1 MQARPYLCPM
11 RIYPEKLNGQLKQ
24 ALLPIYLVSSDEPL
38 LAQEAS
44 DAIRATCRQADYS
57 ERQVFHVERGFDWN
71 IIREANA
78 SLSLFAEKRLLELRI
93 NSGKPGDQGS
103 IVLQEYLARPAEDTV
118 LLINVP
124 RLDSSS
130 LKTKWAKALMDSPL
144 CGFVQLPNINIEQLP
159 NWINQRLAQQGLS
172 ADPAAIDLIVA
183 RTEGNLLAAV
193 QEIEKLKLLTNATHL
208 DVETI
213 QTSIADSARYD
224 VFGLVDAALEGDAQR
239 SLRMLAGL
247 RSEGTDIPIILW
259 AVARD
264 IRQLGTLA
272 QQLSSGTS
280 LDRALSKVWP
290 AARKPL
296 FAKALK
302 RLSGT
307 QWQLL
312 LKDAQLLD
320 EQSKGQATGD
330 AWVGMASLIMRMS
343 GSRLAIFEHQ

>member
-1 MQARPYLCPM
+1 M

-38 LAQEAS
+38 LAQETS
-44 DAIRATCRQADYS
+44 DAIRSACRQADYS

-118 LLINVP
+118 LLINMP
-124 RLDSSS
+124 RLDSST
-130 LKTKWAKALMDSPL
+130 LKTKWAKALMDSQL
-144 CGFVQLPNINIEQLP
+144 CGFIQLPSINIDQLP
-159 NWINQRLAQQGLS
+159 NWINQRIAQQGLS
-172 ADPAAIDLIVA
+172 ADPEAIDLIVA

-193 QEIEKLKLLTNATHL
+193 QEIEKLKLISNATHL
-208 DVETI
+208 DLETI
-213 QTSIADSARYD
+213 QASIADSARYD
-224 VFGLVDAALEGDAQR
+224 VFGLVDAALEGDTER
-239 SLRMLAGL
+239 SLRMLSGL
-247 RSEGTDIPIILW
+247 RGEGVEIPIILW

-264 IRQLGTLA
+264 IRQLGNLA
-272 QQLSSGTS
+272 QQLSQGTS
-280 LDRALSKVWP
+280 MDRALSRIWP

-296 FAKALK
+296 FTKALK
-302 RLSGT
+302 RLSGA

-312 LKDAQLLD
+312 LKDAQLID
-320 EQSKGQATGD
+320 EQSKGQTIGD
-330 AWVGMASLIMRMS
+330 AWVGMASLILRMS
-343 GSRLAIFEHQ
+343 GSRLPIFQHQ

>member
-1 MQARPYLCPM
+1 MLAM
-11 RIYPEKLNGQLKQ
+11 RIYPEKLSGQLKQ
-24 ALLPIYLVSSDEPL
+24 GLLPIYLVSSDEPL

-44 DAIRATCRQADYS
+44 DAIRSACRQAEYS

-103 IVLQEYLARPAEDTV
+103 LVLQEYLARPAEDTV

-124 RLDSSS
+124 RLDSST
-130 LKTKWAKALMDSPL
+130 LKTKWAKALMDSKL
-144 CGFVQLPNINIEQLP
+144 CGFIQLPNITIEQLP
-159 NWINQRLAQQGLS
+159 NWINQRLAQQGFS
-172 ADPAAIDLIVA
+172 AEPQAIDLIVA

-208 DVETI
+208 DLDTI
-213 QTSIADSARYD
+213 QASIADSARYD
-224 VFGLVDAALEGDAQR
+224 VFGLVDAALEGDTER

-247 RSEGTDIPIILW
+247 RSEGVEIPIILW

-264 IRQLGTLA
+264 IRQLSGLA
-272 QQLSSGTS
+272 QQLNQGTS
-280 LDRALSKVWP
+280 LDRALAKIWP
-290 AARKPL
+290 ASRKPL
-296 FAKALK
+296 FSKALK
-302 RLSGT
+302 RLSGQ

-312 LKDAQLLD
+312 LKDAQLID
-320 EQSKGQATGD
+320 EQSKGQASGD
-330 AWVGMASLIMRMS
+330 AWVGMASVLLKMS
-343 GSRLAIFEHQ
+343 GSRLPIFQHQ

>member
-1 MQARPYLCPM
+1 M

-38 LAQEAS
+38 LAQETS
-44 DAIRATCRQADYS
+44 DTIRSACRQADYT

-78 SLSLFAEKRLLELRI
+78 SLSLFSEKRLLELRI

-124 RLDSSS
+124 RLDSST
-130 LKTKWAKALMDSPL
+130 LKSKWAKALMDSPL
-144 CGFVQLPNINIEQLP
+144 CGFIQLPSINIDQLP
-159 NWINQRLAQQGLS
+159 NWINQRLTQQGLS
-172 ADPAAIDLIVA
+172 ADPEAIDLIVA

-193 QEIEKLKLLTNATHL
+193 QEIEKLKLISNASHL
-208 DVETI
+208 DLATI
-213 QTSIADSARYD
+213 RSSIADSARYD
-224 VFGLVDAALEGDAQR
+224 VFGLVDAALEGDTER

-247 RSEGTDIPIILW
+247 RGEGVEIPIILW

-264 IRQLGTLA
+264 IRQLGNLA
-272 QQLSSGTS
+272 QQLSQGTS
-280 LDRALSKVWP
+280 MDRALSRVWP

-296 FAKALK
+296 FTKALK
-302 RLSGT
+302 RLSGA

-312 LKDAQLLD
+312 LKDAQLID
-320 EQSKGQATGD
+320 EQSKGQTIGD
-330 AWVGMASLIMRMS
+330 AWVGMASLILRMS
-343 GSRLAIFEHQ
+343 GSRLPIFQHQ

>member
-1 MQARPYLCPM
+1 M

-38 LAQEAS
+38 LAQETS
-44 DAIRATCRQADYS
+44 DTIRSACRQADYT

-78 SLSLFAEKRLLELRI
+78 SLSLFSEKRLLELRI

-124 RLDSSS
+124 RLDSST
-130 LKTKWAKALMDSPL
+130 LKSKWAKALMDSPL
-144 CGFVQLPNINIEQLP
+144 CGFIQLPSINIDQLP
-159 NWINQRLAQQGLS
+159 NWINQRLTQQGLS
-172 ADPAAIDLIVA
+172 ADPEAIDLIVA

-193 QEIEKLKLLTNATHL
+193 QEIEKLKLISNASHL
-208 DVETI
+208 DLATI
-213 QTSIADSARYD
+213 QASIADSARYD
-224 VFGLVDAALEGDAQR
+224 VFGLVDAALEGDTER

-247 RSEGTDIPIILW
+247 RGEGGEIPIILW

-264 IRQLGTLA
+264 IRHLANLA
-272 QQLSSGTS
+272 QQLSQGTS
-280 LDRALSKVWP
+280 MDRALSRVWP

-296 FAKALK
+296 FTKALK
-302 RLSGT
+302 RLSGA

-312 LKDAQLLD
+312 LKDAQLID
-320 EQSKGQATGD
+320 EQSKGQTIGD
-330 AWVGMASLIMRMS
+330 AWVGMASLILRMS
-343 GSRLAIFEHQ
+343 GSRLPIFQHQ

>member
-1 MQARPYLCPM
+1 MLAM
-11 RIYPEKLNGQLKQ
+11 RIYPEKLSGQLKQ
-24 ALLPIYLVSSDEPL
+24 GLLPIYLVSSDEPL

-44 DAIRATCRQADYS
+44 DSIRSACRQAEYS

-103 IVLQEYLARPAEDTV
+103 LVLQEYLARPAEDTV

-124 RLDSSS
+124 RLDSST
-130 LKTKWAKALMDSPL
+130 LKTKWAKALMDSKL
-144 CGFVQLPNINIEQLP
+144 CGFIQLPTITIEQLP
-159 NWINQRLAQQGLS
+159 NWINQRLAQQGFS

-208 DVETI
+208 DLDTI
-213 QTSIADSARYD
+213 QASIADSARYD
-224 VFGLVDAALEGDAQR
+224 VFGLVDAALEGDTER

-247 RSEGTDIPIILW
+247 RSEGVEIPIILW

-264 IRQLGTLA
+264 IRQLSGLA
-272 QQLSSGTS
+272 QQLNQGTS
-280 LDRALSKVWP
+280 LDRALAKIWP
-290 AARKPL
+290 ASRKPL
-296 FAKALK
+296 FSKALK
-302 RLSGT
+302 RLSGQ

-312 LKDAQLLD
+312 LKDAQLID
-320 EQSKGQATGD
+320 EQSKGQASGD
-330 AWVGMASLIMRMS
+330 AWVGMASVLLKMS
-343 GSRLAIFEHQ
+343 GSRLPIFQHQ

>member
-1 MQARPYLCPM
+1 M

-44 DAIRATCRQADYS
+44 DVIRSACRQADYS

-103 IVLQEYLARPAEDTV
+103 LVLQEYLARPAEDTI

-124 RLDSSS
+124 RLDAST
-130 LKTKWAKALMDSPL
+130 LKTKWAKALMDSAL
-144 CGFVQLPNINIEQLP
+144 CGFVQLPSISIEQLP

-172 ADPAAIDLIVA
+172 ADPEAIDLIVA

-193 QEIEKLKLLTNATHL
+193 QEIEKLKLLSNSTHIDL
-208 DVETI
+208 ETI

-224 VFGLVDAALEGDAQR
+224 VFGLVDAALEGDTER
-239 SLRMLAGL
+239 SLRVLAGL
-247 RSEGTDIPIILW
+247 RGEGVEIPIILW
-259 AVARD
+259 ALARD
-264 IRQLGTLA
+264 IRQLSTIA
-272 QQLSSGTS
+272 QQLNQGTS
-280 LDRALSKVWP
+280 MDRALSRVWP

-296 FAKALK
+296 FSKALK
-302 RLSGT
+302 RLSGQ
-307 QWQLL
+307 QWQQL
-312 LKDAQLLD
+312 LKDAQLID
-320 EQSKGQATGD
+320 EQSKGQTAGD
-330 AWVGMASLIMRMS
+330 AWVGSASLLLKMS
-343 GSRLAIFEHQ
+343 GSRLPIFQHQ

>member
-1 MQARPYLCPM
+1 M

-38 LAQEAS
+38 LAQETS
-44 DAIRATCRQADYS
+44 DAIRSACRQADYS

-118 LLINVP
+118 LLINMP
-124 RLDSSS
+124 RLDSS
-130 LKTKWAKALMDSPL
+130 
-144 CGFVQLPNINIEQLP
+144 I
-159 NWINQRLAQQGLS
+159 
-172 ADPAAIDLIVA
+172 IVA

-193 QEIEKLKLLTNATHL
+193 QEIEKLKLISNATHL
-208 DVETI
+208 DLETI
-213 QTSIADSARYD
+213 QASIADSARYD
-224 VFGLVDAALEGDAQR
+224 VFGLVDAALEGDTER
-239 SLRMLAGL
+239 SLRMLSGL
-247 RSEGTDIPIILW
+247 RGEGVEIPIILW

-264 IRQLGTLA
+264 IRQLGNLA
-272 QQLSSGTS
+272 QQLSQGTS
-280 LDRALSKVWP
+280 MDRALSRIWP

-296 FAKALK
+296 FTKALK
-302 RLSGT
+302 RLSSA

-312 LKDAQLLD
+312 LKDAQLID
-320 EQSKGQATGD
+320 EQSKGQTIGD
-330 AWVGMASLIMRMS
+330 AWVGMASLILRMS
-343 GSRLAIFEHQ
+343 GSRLPIFQHQ

>member
-1 MQARPYLCPM
+1 M
-11 RIYPEKLNGQLKQ
+11 RIYPEKLAGQLKKN
-24 ALLPIYLVSSDEPL
+24 LLPIYLVSSDEPL

-44 DAIRATCRQADYS
+44 DTIRSACRKANYS

-103 IVLQEYLARPAEDTV
+103 KVLLEYLERPAEDTV

-124 RLDSSS
+124 RLDASTLRS
-130 LKTKWAKALMDSPL
+130 KWAKALMDSAL
-144 CGFVQLPNINIEQLP
+144 CGFIQLPNVNIEQLP
-159 NWINQRLAQQGLS
+159 NWINQRLVQQGLS
-172 ADPAAIDLIVA
+172 ADPEAIDLIVA

-193 QEIEKLKLLTNATHL
+193 QEIEKLKLLSNSNHL
-208 DVETI
+208 DLATI

-224 VFGLVDAALEGDAQR
+224 VFGLVDAALSGDTER
-239 SLRMLAGL
+239 SLRVLAGL
-247 RSEGTDIPIILW
+247 RSEGVEIPIILW

-272 QQLSSGTS
+272 QQLSQGTS
-280 LDRALSKVWP
+280 MDRALSRVWP

-296 FAKALK
+296 FTQALK
-302 RLSGT
+302 RLTAS

-312 LKDAQLLD
+312 LKDAQLID
-320 EQSKGQATGD
+320 EQSKGQAIGD
-330 AWVGMASLIMRMS
+330 AWVGMASLLLRMS
-343 GSRLAIFEHQ
+343 GSRLAIFQHQ

>member
-1 MQARPYLCPM
+1 M

-38 LAQEAS
+38 LAQETS
-44 DAIRATCRQADYS
+44 DTIRSACRQADYT

-78 SLSLFAEKRLLELRI
+78 SLSLFSEKRLLELRI

-124 RLDSSS
+124 RLDSST
-130 LKTKWAKALMDSPL
+130 LKSKWAKALMDSPL
-144 CGFVQLPNINIEQLP
+144 CGFIQLPSINIDQLP
-159 NWINQRLAQQGLS
+159 NWINQRLTQQGLS
-172 ADPAAIDLIVA
+172 ADPEAIDLIVA

-193 QEIEKLKLLTNATHL
+193 QEIEKLKLISNASHL
-208 DVETI
+208 DLATI
-213 QTSIADSARYD
+213 QASIADSARYD
-224 VFGLVDAALEGDAQR
+224 VFGLVDAALEGDTER

-247 RSEGTDIPIILW
+247 RGEGVEIPIILW

-264 IRQLGTLA
+264 IRQLANLA
-272 QQLSSGTS
+272 QQLSQGTS
-280 LDRALSKVWP
+280 MDRALSRVWP

-296 FAKALK
+296 FTKALK
-302 RLSGT
+302 RLSGA

-312 LKDAQLLD
+312 LKDAQLID
-320 EQSKGQATGD
+320 EQSKGQTIGD
-330 AWVGMASLIMRMS
+330 AWVGMASLILRMS
-343 GSRLAIFEHQ
+343 GSRLPIFQHQ

>member
-1 MQARPYLCPM
+1 M

-44 DAIRATCRQADYS
+44 DAIRSACRQADYS

-103 IVLQEYLARPAEDTV
+103 KVVLEYLARPAEDTV

-124 RLDSSS
+124 RLDANT
-130 LKTKWAKALMDSPL
+130 LKTKWAKGLMDSPL
-144 CGFVQLPNINIEQLP
+144 CGFIQLPSVNIEQLP
-159 NWINQRLAQQGLS
+159 NWISQRLAQQGLN
-172 ADPAAIDLIVA
+172 ADPEAIDLIVA

-193 QEIEKLKLLTNATHL
+193 QEIEKLKLLSNSNTLDLAT
-208 DVETI
+208 V
-213 QTSIADSARYD
+213 QACIADSARYD
-224 VFGLVDAALEGDAQR
+224 VFGLVDAALEGDTER
-239 SLRMLAGL
+239 SLRVLAGL
-247 RSEGTDIPIILW
+247 RSEGVEIPIILW

-264 IRQLGTLA
+264 IRQLSSLA
-272 QQLSSGTS
+272 QQLNQGTS
-280 LDRALSKVWP
+280 MDRALSRVWP

-296 FAKALK
+296 FSRALK

-307 QWQLL
+307 QWQQL
-312 LKDAQLLD
+312 LKDAQLID
-320 EQSKGQATGD
+320 EQSKGQAIGD
-330 AWVGMASLIMRMS
+330 AWVGMASLLLKMS
-343 GSRLAIFEHQ
+343 GSRLPIFQHQ

>member
-1 MQARPYLCPM
+1 M
-11 RIYPEKLNGQLKQ
+11 RIYPEKLAGQLKKN
-24 ALLPIYLVSSDEPL
+24 LLPIYLVSSDEPL

-44 DAIRATCRQADYS
+44 DSIRSACRQADYS

-103 IVLQEYLARPAEDTV
+103 KVLLEYLERPAEDTV

-124 RLDSSS
+124 RLDASTLRS
-130 LKTKWAKALMDSPL
+130 KWAKALMDSAL
-144 CGFVQLPNINIEQLP
+144 CGFIQLANVNIEQLP

-172 ADPAAIDLIVA
+172 ADPEAIDLIVA

-193 QEIEKLKLLTNATHL
+193 QEIEKLKLLSNSKHPDL
-208 DVETI
+208 ETI
-213 QTSIADSARYD
+213 QASIADSARYD
-224 VFGLVDAALEGDAQR
+224 VFGLVDAALEGDTER
-239 SLRMLAGL
+239 SLRMLSGL
-247 RSEGTDIPIILW
+247 RGEGVEIPIILW

-264 IRQLGTLA
+264 IRQLGSLA
-272 QQLSSGTS
+272 QQLSQGTS
-280 LDRALSKVWP
+280 MDRALSRVWP

-296 FAKALK
+296 FTKALK
-302 RLSGT
+302 RLSGA

-312 LKDAQLLD
+312 LKDAQLID
-320 EQSKGQATGD
+320 EQSKGQAIGD
-330 AWVGMASLIMRMS
+330 AWVGMASLILRMS
-343 GSRLAIFEHQ
+343 GSRLPIFQHQ

>member
-1 MQARPYLCPM
+1 M
-11 RIYPEKLNGQLKQ
+11 RIYPEKLVGQLKQ

-44 DAIRATCRQADYS
+44 DTLRRACRQADYS

-103 IVLQEYLARPAEDTV
+103 LVLQEYLARPAEDTV

-124 RLDSSS
+124 RLDSST
-130 LKTKWAKALMDSPL
+130 LKTKWAKALIDSPL
-144 CGFVQLPNINIEQLP
+144 CGFIQLPTISIDQLP

-172 ADPAAIDLIVA
+172 ADPEAIDLIVA

-193 QEIEKLKLLTNATHL
+193 QEIEKLKLLSNATHL
-208 DVETI
+208 DLATI
-213 QTSIADSARYD
+213 QASIADSARYD
-224 VFGLVDAALEGDAQR
+224 VFGLVDAALEGDTER

-247 RSEGTDIPIILW
+247 RSEGVDIPIILW

-264 IRQLGTLA
+264 IRQLAALA
-272 QQLSSGTS
+272 QQLSQGTS

-302 RLSGT
+302 RLSGG

-312 LKDAQLLD
+312 LKDALMID
-320 EQSKGQATGD
+320 EQSKGLTISDQ
-330 AWVGMASLIMRMS
+330 WLGMASLLLKMS
-343 GSRLAIFEHQ
+343 GSGLAIFQHQ